1 MLNVTRKVQ
10 GSGVNYVDPVYSKYK
25 MLARRIK
32 RGSSTFGASDQANF
46 NYCNILHDNDGN
58 IYIVTGAGS
67 SVTTPATHGVT
78 VTKYNKFN
86 HDFGNF
92 EWSKFFGNMGSDLF
106 IRDAAVSN
114 FGHVAIVGERTDFDD
129 AFVMVVNTS
138 GTLEIYD
145 EWTPNTGTR
154 DMYATSCWWWSDGA
168 QTSADD
174 LSLAVVCHNNWY
186 GYGGNPWSSP
196 ILLRYGFG
204 NSTNYIAA
212 RNNSNMNVATNGY
225 YKIMGNNQVNWSP
238 LARPFRDQPIPDAAA
253 NGDNGFFQ
261 MFCEYGANSTEQRY
275 TYSLTSHFHYG
286 SNYARSGKSYANIE
300 KPGDSSYKI
309 YQTSSVRGRALLQD
323 FRPAYQGTTYYN
335 YSFYN
340 LMTVTSGNTY
350 DYGSFMLVKQ
360 SSFGTLSWVKTWTGY
375 GSSTYFGN
383 TENSA
388 VLDFA
393 RTMNIVIPHQD
404 RKSSGT
410 YAYPSDNEGIYVSY
424 RSAINT
430 VTVLQFDRDGDVLQS
445 ADFTINSSY
454 AIRGH
459 SLGTDGKGNVFV
471 NLKSGVSTSNSMG
484 TWRHIKV
491 PPFNYWN
498 IPSSQTLSVDSG
510 TTDDDVTIS
519 QGTMP
524 TIQDQTANVSNKT
537 VTSFSAGNPGANYIR
552 YRLENTSQG
561 CSSAGDLCISNTNTT
576 ASPHRTSQEVSD

>member
-1 MLNVTRKVQ
+1 MFNVTRQVQ

-32 RGSSTFGASDQANF
+32 RGSSTFGATDQPEF

-78 VTKYNKFN
+78 VTKYNSSN
-86 HDFGNF
+86 HDFGSF
-92 EWSKFFGNMGSDLF
+92 SWSKFFGNMGHDLY

-114 FGHVAIVGERTDFDD
+114 FGHVAIVGERTDADD

-145 EWTPNTGTR
+145 EWSPNTGSR
-154 DMYATSCWWWSDGA
+154 DMYATSCWWWSDGL

-174 LSLAVVCHNNWY
+174 LSLAVICHNNWY
-186 GYGGNPWSSP
+186 AYGGNPWSSP

-204 NSTNYIAA
+204 NSTNYISA
-212 RNNSNMNVATNGY
+212 RNSSMNVSANGY
-225 YKIMGNNQVNWSP
+225 YKIMGNNLANWSP
-238 LARPFRDQPIPDAAA
+238 LARPFRNQPIPDEAAT
-253 NGDNGFFQ
+253 GDGGYFQ
-261 MFCEYGANSTEQRY
+261 MFCEYGANTTETRY
-275 TYSLTSHFHYG
+275 KYSLTSHYPYG
-286 SNYARSGKSYANIE
+286 NNYARSGQSYANIQ

-309 YQTSSVRGRALLQD
+309 YQSSSNRGRALLQD
-323 FRPAYQGTTYYN
+323 FRPAYEGFNYYN

-340 LMTVTSGNTY
+340 VMTVTSSGTY

-360 SSFGTLSWVKTWTGY
+360 TASGQLHWVKTWTGY

-383 TENSA
+383 KENSA
-388 VLDFA
+388 VQDYA
-393 RTMNIVIPHQD
+393 RTMNIVVPHQD
-404 RKSSGT
+404 RKSPYT
-410 YAYPSDNEGIYVSY
+410 YAWPSSDEGIYVSY

-430 VTVLQFDRDGDVLQS
+430 VTVLQFDKNGNVLQS
-445 ADFTINSSY
+445 ANFTINSSY
-454 AIRGH
+454 AIQGH

-471 NLKSGVSTSNSMG
+471 NLKSSVSTSNSMG

-491 PPFNYWN
+491 PPFNHWN

-524 TIQDQTANVSNKT
+524 TIQDQIANVQSLT
-537 VTSFSAGNPGANYIR
+537 VTAFSYGNPGADYVR
-552 YRLENTSQG
+552 YRLENTTQG
-561 CSSAGDLCISNTNTT
+561 CNSSGDLCISNTDTT